1 MEKESKDELPMKISW
16 VKRIFKYL
24 LLSVLVFIGLSV
36 ALVLLFRF
44 VNPPISAF
52 MISRNIQN
60 DRGWFHV
67 PEKDWMP
74 IEHIALSMPV
84 AVVASEDN
92 LFFEHHGFDW
102 KAIREAREKN
112 KTSKRLKGGSSISQQ
127 TAKNLF
133 LSPHRTYLR
142 KGLEVWFTFLIEFY
156 WDKPRILE
164 IYLNILETGP
174 DMYGVEMAAQQY
186 FHKTAAKL
194 TRSETALIAACLPSP
209 LKRKPNHPT
218 DYLRTRQKWILWNMN
233 NIWPVVESELV
244 EK

>member
-1 MEKESKDELPMKISW
+1 MPRLKKTL
-16 VKRIFKYL
+16 KYL
-24 LLSVLVFIGLSV
+24 LLSILVFIGLSV
-36 ALVLLFRF
+36 TLVLVFRF
-44 VNPPISAF
+44 LNPPISAF
-52 MISRNIQN
+52 MITRNIQN

-67 PEKDWMP
+67 PEKNWMP
-74 IEHIALSMPV
+74 IENIALAMPV

-156 WDKPRILE
+156 WDKARILE
-164 IYLNILETGP
+164 VYLNILETGP
-174 DMYGVEMAAQQY
+174 DMYGVDMAAQKY
-186 FHKTAAKL
+186 FHKSAAKL
-194 TRSETALIAACLPSP
+194 SKSESAMIAACLPSP
-209 LKRKPNHPT
+209 LKRKPNQPT
-218 DYLRTRQKWILWNMN
+218 EYLSTRQKWILWNMN
-233 NIWPVVESELV
+233 NVWPVVESGLGA
-244 EK
+244 K